1 MRPHT
6 DSRPPTTTRL
16 RPCTC
21 ISWIFLPRIR
31 GFRSSWFNTTTT
43 TEDREMSASP
53 TLPLLPLLLLL
64 HPPPPP
70 PTPTFPYA
78 TVIGLFRWW
87 IFFFFFLGR
96 LPNRLSSTLSTDF
109 RFISPA
115 TIQFWN
121 RANVPRSI
129 LPLASFRFEII
140 IFALFYSTRREKG
153 FEGSCRFVVAK
164 SRWERRTIVDD
175 VEWSINHLERWCHGG
190 SRNGFVLPF
199 SSFWTFP
206 IPLDPYR
213 WGLMRVYKYRS
224 KLR

>member
-43 TEDREMSASP
+43 TEDREMSASL
-53 TLPLLPLLLLL
+53 TLPLLP
-64 HPPPPP
+64 PPPPP
-70 PTPTFPYA
+70 PSSPAPSHPDLPLRYRNRF
-78 TVIGLFRWW
+78 ISLMDFL
-87 IFFFFFLGR
+87 FFFLGR

-121 RANVPRSI
+121 CANVPRSI

-153 FEGSCRFVVAK
+153 FEGSCRLVVAK
-164 SRWERRTIVDD
+164 GRWERLLFDAQSWIMS
-175 VEWSINHLERWCHGG
+175 W
-190 SRNGFVLPF
+190 
-199 SSFWTFP
+199 
-206 IPLDPYR
+206 
-213 WGLMRVYKYRS
+213 
-224 KLR
+224 